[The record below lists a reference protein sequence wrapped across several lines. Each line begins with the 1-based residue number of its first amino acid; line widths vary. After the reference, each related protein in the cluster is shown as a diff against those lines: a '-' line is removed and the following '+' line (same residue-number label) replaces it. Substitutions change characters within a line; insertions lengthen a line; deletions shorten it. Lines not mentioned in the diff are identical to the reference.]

1 MCIRRGERLVYA
13 ADDVAHMEI
22 NGGSIYNPRSTALGT
37 TETCMVCH
45 ASGRIADIK
54 AMHAK

>member
-1 MCIRRGERLVYA
+1 
-13 ADDVAHMEI
+13 MEI
-22 NGGSIYNPRSTALGT
+22 NGGSIYNPRSTALDT

-45 ASGRIADIK
+45 ASGRIVDIK

>member
-1 MCIRRGERLVYA
+1 
-13 ADDVAHMEI
+13 MEA
-22 NGGSIYNPRSTALGT
+22 NGGSIYLARPTALAR

-45 ASGRIADIK
+45 DSGRIADIK

>member
-1 MCIRRGERLVYA
+1 MTA
-13 ADDVAHMEI
+13 
-22 NGGSIYNPRSTALGT
+22 NGGSIYTARSTALAT

-45 ASGRIADIK
+45 ATGTIADIK